1 MYVIC
6 SDLEGVFVSEIWINV
21 AIKTGIEELRLTTRD
36 ISDYDILMQKRL
48 AILKENNLK
57 LKDITKVIA
66 AMEPMA
72 GAVEMIEWLRSTAQ
86 LIVLSDTF
94 VEFAKPLMQKLGWPT
109 LFCHSLIIDESGA
122 IADYNL
128 RQPEGKKRS
137 VLAMQSLNY
146 NVIAMG
152 DSYNDIAM
160 LKEADHGILFR
171 PPENVVT
178 QYPEL
183 PVTYEYQEVQKR
195 IKDILAAK
203 GVQKL

>member
-6 SDLEGVFVSEIWINV
+6 SDLEGVFVPEIWINV

>member
-6 SDLEGVFVSEIWINV
+6 SDLEGVFVPEIWINV

-109 LFCHSLIIDESGA
+109 LFCHSLIIDESGT

>member
-6 SDLEGVFVSEIWINV
+6 SDLEGVFVPEIWINV

-57 LKDITKVIA
+57 LKDITEVIA
-66 AMEPMA
+66 TMEPMA
-72 GAVEMIEWLRSTAQ
+72 GAVEMIEWLRSRAQ

-152 DSYNDIAM
+152 DSYNDITM

-171 PPENVVT
+171 PPQNVVA

-203 GVQKL
+203 GTQKL

>member
-1 MYVIC
+1 
-6 SDLEGVFVSEIWINV
+6 
-21 AIKTGIEELRLTTRD
+21 
-36 ISDYDILMQKRL
+36 
-48 AILKENNLK
+48 
-57 LKDITKVIA
+57 
-66 AMEPMA
+66 
-72 GAVEMIEWLRSTAQ
+72 
-86 LIVLSDTF
+86 
-94 VEFAKPLMQKLGWPT
+94 
-109 LFCHSLIIDESGA
+109 
-122 IADYNL
+122 
-128 RQPEGKKRS
+128 
-137 VLAMQSLNY
+137 MQSLNY